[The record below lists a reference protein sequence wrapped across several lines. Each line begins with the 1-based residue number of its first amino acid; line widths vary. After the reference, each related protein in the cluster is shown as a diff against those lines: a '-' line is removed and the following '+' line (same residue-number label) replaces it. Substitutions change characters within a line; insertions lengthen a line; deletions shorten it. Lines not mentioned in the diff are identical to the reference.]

1 MVTGHKHKF
10 NTMNRAGTI
19 WIVIG
24 VVVLLFLAYFA
35 FGNKDAE
42 MVEERAAAQATS
54 TAQAMDNAALRTQ
67 AQADLAALRV
77 RAETGET
84 YADLEDDFA
93 GVRARLA
100 SAYATAEGE
109 TAEEWADISA
119 GFDAFEA
126 SARAGTSN
134 FLDSITSLI
143 SQFSTDVRVETES
156 E

>member
-1 MVTGHKHKF
+1 
-10 NTMNRAGTI
+10 MNRAGTI
-19 WIVIG
+19 WVIIG
-24 VVVLLFLAYFA
+24 VVILLVLAYFA

-42 MVEERAAAQATS
+42 VMENNAAQTAT
-54 TAQAMDNAALRTQ
+54 TTGQAMDNAALRTQ

-77 RAETGET
+77 RAEAGET

-93 GVRARLA
+93 QVRTRLA
-100 SAYATAEGE
+100 SAYANAEGE

-119 GFDAFEA
+119 GFDSFEA

-134 FLDSITSLI
+134 FLDSITTLI
-143 SQFSTDVRVETES
+143 SRFSADVRVETEN